1 MRQDYGQFQALNSE
15 VLVLVPHG
23 PRLIAPHVA
32 MHGTPYP
39 ILSDKG
45 ARVAEGYGIL
55 TLGAGLLPSLAVLKP
70 AVFLVDRECRIRYAH
85 YAQGYTEE
93 PENREPLSM
102 LAALQRN

>member
-1 MRQDYGQFQALNSE
+1 M
-15 VLVLVPHG
+15 VPHG

-32 MHGTPYP
+32 VHSTPYP

-45 ARVAEGYGIL
+45 ARVAELYRIV

-70 AVFLVDRECRIRYAH
+70 AVFLVDQDCRIRYTH
-85 YAQGYTEE
+85 YARGYTEE
-93 PENREPLSM
+93 PDSREPLSV